1 MNYEGTPQPYNEIK
15 SHIQKHMTSRNK
27 PNLTKSEWTKHI
39 ESLRGLSIL
48 ANQAS
53 EYEYNKNR
61 TEGKTGIVKPDLIP
75 SKSIENLSVSPKNA
89 STPIKSAPISPQ
101 VSEAPTE
108 ILISPKRKLST
119 ITNSIPIKGSHEA
132 TPNQSPKKGAGDLAT
147 KKVTI
152 EDSSKKLLS
161 PEDTAKK
168 VVSPTIDEPKK
179 LIINTPK
186 KLTVPK
192 NVPKPAKPPNILIY
206 SNDTSVFD
214 STLKTLKDVL
224 EPDM

>member
-1 MNYEGTPQPYNEIK
+1 MNYEGAPQPYNEIK
-15 SHIQKHMTSRNK
+15 THIQKHMLSRTK
-27 PNLTKSEWTKHI
+27 PHLTKSEWEKHI
-39 ESLRGLSIL
+39 ESLRAMSIL

-53 EYEYNKNR
+53 EYEYNKQR

-75 SKSIENLSVSPKNA
+75 FKSTENLSVSPKNA

-108 ILISPKRKLST
+108 ILISPKRKISS
-119 ITNSIPIKGSHEA
+119 ISNSIPIKSPAEV
-132 TPNQSPKKGAGDLAT
+132 TPNQSPKKTTLAA
-147 KKVTI
+147 I
-152 EDSSKKLLS
+152 
-161 PEDTAKK
+161 
-168 VVSPTIDEPKK
+168 PKK
-179 LIINTPK
+179 SSMEVSLSKEIGDAPQKYIIDTPK

-192 NVPKPAKPPNILIY
+192 TVPKPAKPPNILIY
-206 SNDTSVFD
+206 STDTSVFD

>member
-1 MNYEGTPQPYNEIK
+1 
-15 SHIQKHMTSRNK
+15 MTSRTK
-27 PNLTKSEWTKHI
+27 PYLNSPEWAKHI

-53 EYEYNKNR
+53 EYEYNKQR

-75 SKSIENLSVSPKNA
+75 SKSNENLSVSPKNA

-101 VSEAPTE
+101 ISEAPTE

-119 ITNSIPIKGSHEA
+119 ITNSIPIKSPAEG
-132 TPNQSPKKGAGDLAT
+132 TPNTSPKKMTLNEISRKLSVEVPPTKQAT
-147 KKVTI
+147 VETPQ
-152 EDSSKKLLS
+152 
-161 PEDTAKK
+161 PEPQKFIVD
-168 VVSPTIDEPKK
+168 
-179 LIINTPK
+179 TPK

-192 NVPKPAKPPNILIY
+192 TVPKPAKPPNILIY
-206 SNDTSVFD
+206 ANDSSVFD